1 MRLVNALSGLSMD
14 LCENQVNVIAIESPE
29 VLAEYISEL
38 KRQISGE
45 DGQFV
50 LSDKDIC
57 RIDKMME
64 IVLDPWTI
72 DFNSKRIKTKLLQL
86 VKEEADEYFYDSF
99 IETKGMICQYAEN
112 LLDKMMYSVSY
123 DMNIDTMSLIKF
135 LDVKVDI
142 QTDKLIDSI
151 IEYIKLLHDL
161 CKIEVVVLVNIKTYL
176 SKKELLYLYQEALYQ
191 KVHLILL
198 EATLTEQIDYETIVI
213 IDTDRCVINI

>member
-1 MRLVNALSGLSMD
+1 MD

-64 IVLDPWTI
+64 IVIDPWTI

>member
-1 MRLVNALSGLSMD
+1 
-14 LCENQVNVIAIESPE
+14 
-29 VLAEYISEL
+29 
-38 KRQISGE
+38 
-45 DGQFV
+45 
-50 LSDKDIC
+50 
-57 RIDKMME
+57 
-64 IVLDPWTI
+64 
-72 DFNSKRIKTKLLQL
+72 
-86 VKEEADEYFYDSF
+86 
-99 IETKGMICQYAEN
+99 MICQYAEN

-198 EATLTEQIDYETIVI
+198 EATLTEQIDYEKIVI

>member
-1 MRLVNALSGLSMD
+1 MD

-64 IVLDPWTI
+64 IVIDPWTI

-86 VKEEADEYFYDSF
+86 VKEEADEYFYVQIPAHLTMHS
-99 IETKGMICQYAEN
+99 A
-112 LLDKMMYSVSY
+112 
-123 DMNIDTMSLIKF
+123 MN
-135 LDVKVDI
+135 
-142 QTDKLIDSI
+142 
-151 IEYIKLLHDL
+151 
-161 CKIEVVVLVNIKTYL
+161 
-176 SKKELLYLYQEALYQ
+176 
-191 KVHLILL
+191 
-198 EATLTEQIDYETIVI
+198 
-213 IDTDRCVINI
+213 

>member
-1 MRLVNALSGLSMD
+1 MD

>member
-1 MRLVNALSGLSMD
+1 MKLVNALSGLSIE

-29 VLAEYISEL
+29 VLAEYISEI
-38 KRQISGE
+38 KHQISGE
-45 DGQFV
+45 EGQFV

-57 RIDKMME
+57 RIDKIME
-64 IVLDPWTI
+64 IVIDPWTI

-86 VKEEADEYFYDSF
+86 VKEEADEYFYDRF
-99 IETKGMICQYAEN
+99 IETKGVICQYAES

-135 LDVKVDI
+135 LDIKVDI
-142 QTDKLIDSI
+142 QTEKLIDSI
-151 IEYIKLLHDL
+151 IEYIKLLHGL

-176 SKKELLYLYQEALYQ
+176 SKKELLCLYQEALYQ

-198 EATLTEQIDYETIVI
+198 ESTLTEQIDYEKIVI
-213 IDTDRCVINI
+213 IDADKCVINI

>member
-64 IVLDPWTI
+64 IVIDPWTI

>member
-1 MRLVNALSGLSMD
+1 ME
-14 LCENQVNVIAIESPE
+14 LCENQVNVIVVESPE
-29 VLAEYISEL
+29 VLTEIISEF

-64 IVLDPWTI
+64 LVIDPWTI

-86 VKEEADEYFYDSF
+86 VKEEADEYFYDRF

-112 LLDKMMYSVSY
+112 ILDKMMYSVSY

-135 LDVKVDI
+135 LDVRVDI
-142 QTDKLIDSI
+142 QTDKLIDSL

-176 SKKELLYLYQEALYQ
+176 SKTELLYLYQEALYQ

-198 EATLTEQIDYETIVI
+198 EATLTEKIEYEKIVI
-213 IDTDRCVINI
+213 IDADKCVINI

>member
-1 MRLVNALSGLSMD
+1 MD

-29 VLAEYISEL
+29 VLTEYISEL
-38 KRQISGE
+38 KRQISGQ

-57 RIDKMME
+57 RIDKMVE
-64 IVLDPWTI
+64 IVIDPWAI

-86 VKEEADEYFYDSF
+86 VKEEADEYFYDKF

-112 LLDKMMYSVSY
+112 LLDKMMYPVSY
-123 DMNIDTMSLIKF
+123 DMDIDTMSLIKL
-135 LDVKVDI
+135 LDVKIDI

-198 EATLTEQIDYETIVI
+198 EAVLTDQIEYEKIVI
-213 IDTDRCVINI
+213 IDADKCVINI

>member
-1 MRLVNALSGLSMD
+1 MELW
-14 LCENQVNVIAIESPE
+14 ENQVTVIVVESPE
-29 VLAEYISEL
+29 VLTEYISEL
-38 KRQISGE
+38 KHQISGE

-64 IVLDPWTI
+64 MVIDPWTI

-86 VKEEADEYFYDSF
+86 VKEEADEYFYDRF

-176 SKKELLYLYQEALYQ
+176 SKTELLYLYQEALYQ

-198 EATLTEQIDYETIVI
+198 EAALTEQIEYEKIVI
-213 IDTDRCVINI
+213 IDADKCVINI

>member
-1 MRLVNALSGLSMD
+1 MKLVNALSGLSIE
-14 LCENQVNVIAIESPE
+14 LCENLVNVIVVESPE
-29 VLAEYISEL
+29 VLTEYISEL

-64 IVLDPWTI
+64 IVIDPWTI
-72 DFNSKRIKTKLLQL
+72 DFNSKRIKTKLLQV
-86 VKEEADEYFYDSF
+86 VKEEADEYFYDKF
-99 IETKGMICQYAEN
+99 IEAKGLICQYAEN

-135 LDVKVDI
+135 LDIKVDI

-161 CKIEVVVLVNIKTYL
+161 CKVEVVVLVNIKTYL
-176 SKKELLYLYQEALYQ
+176 SKNELLYLYQETLYQ
-191 KVHLILL
+191 KVNLILL
-198 EATLTEQIDYETIVI
+198 EATLTEQIEYEKIVI
-213 IDTDRCVINI
+213 IDADKCVINI

>member
-135 LDVKVDI
+135 LDVKADI

>member
-1 MRLVNALSGLSMD
+1 MD

-64 IVLDPWTI
+64 IVIDPWTI

-198 EATLTEQIDYETIVI
+198 EATLTEQIDYEKIVI
-213 IDTDRCVINI
+213 IDTDKCVINI

>member
-1 MRLVNALSGLSMD
+1 ME
-14 LCENQVNVIAIESPE
+14 LCENQVNVIVVESPE
-29 VLAEYISEL
+29 VLTEIISEF

-64 IVLDPWTI
+64 MVIDPWTI

-86 VKEEADEYFYDSF
+86 VKEEADEFFYDRF

-112 LLDKMMYSVSY
+112 ILDKMMYSVSY

-161 CKIEVVVLVNIKTYL
+161 CKVEVVVLVNIKTYL
-176 SKKELLYLYQEALYQ
+176 SKTELLYLYQEAQYQ

-198 EATLTEQIDYETIVI
+198 EATLTERIEYEKIVI
-213 IDTDRCVINI
+213 IDADKCVINI

>member
-1 MRLVNALSGLSMD
+1 MKLVNALTGLNIE
-14 LCENQVNVIAIESPE
+14 LCENQVNVIVIESPE
-29 VLAEYISEL
+29 VLTEYISEL
-38 KRQISGE
+38 KRQILGE

-57 RIDKMME
+57 RIDKMVEM
-64 IVLDPWTI
+64 IIDPWTI

-86 VKEEADEYFYDSF
+86 VKEEADEYFYDRF

-112 LLDKMMYSVSY
+112 ILDKMIYSVSY
-123 DMNIDTMSLIKF
+123 DMNIDTLSLIKF

-161 CKIEVVVLVNIKTYL
+161 CKIEVVILVNIKTYL
-176 SKKELLYLYQEALYQ
+176 SKTEILYLYQEASYQ

-198 EATLTEQIDYETIVI
+198 EATLTEQVECEKIVI
-213 IDTDRCVINI
+213 IDADKCVINI